1 MSARADRHG
10 SAASNG
16 CAAEPQGGAATRDAQ
31 GAGVRR
37 HFAENLIALRGRKG
51 LSQAVLARHGG
62 LHLTEIGLL
71 ERALRMPRLDTIVK
85 LAGALEVETCEL
97 LIGMAWRLGG
107 TSQHPGSYV
116 RQVPT
121 DPPPESS

>member
-37 HFAENLIALRGRKG
+37 RFAENLIAFRGRKG
-51 LSQAVLARHGG
+51 LSQAALARRGD

-71 ERALRMPRLDTIVK
+71 ERALRLPRLDTIVK
-85 LAGALEVETCEL
+85 LAGAFEVEPCEL
-97 LIGMAWRLGG
+97 LTGMAWRLGEA
-107 TSQHPGSYV
+107 SQHPGTYA
-116 RQVPT
+116 RQASA
-121 DPPPESS
+121 DPPRSP